1 MLTPGQLPELLPE
14 ELETYAWQLDLP
26 GFSEVAQRKLK
37 AASVLVSR
45 VGGVG
50 GLVALQLAAAGVG
63 RLILASGGVLQPS
76 DLNRQLLQT
85 HDHIGQPRIE
95 NILRRIQALNPRIS
109 LQGHPENISDT
120 NAEQLVGQ
128 ADIVVDAAPLFTE
141 RFALNRAAV
150 RLRRPMVECAMYA
163 WEARI
168 TTLTPPASGCLA
180 CLYPEAPPD
189 WTRKFPVLGA
199 VSGTVACLAA
209 TEVVKLITGTGAPLA
224 NTLLS
229 MDLASMQFRRF
240 SWKRNPLCAV
250 CGTAS

>member
-128 ADIVVDAAPLFTE
+128 ADIVVDAAPHWCTIPSCLLVKC
-141 RFALNRAAV
+141 RYR
-150 RLRRPMVECAMYA
+150 
-163 WEARI
+163 
-168 TTLTPPASGCLA
+168 LA
-180 CLYPEAPPD
+180 CICSALILCKAVLDIVDYPHFLLK
-189 WTRKFPVLGA
+189 RMLHKF
-199 VSGTVACLAA
+199 VAIRIYLQ
-209 TEVVKLITGTGAPLA
+209 TP
-224 NTLLS
+224 S
-229 MDLASMQFRRF
+229 
-240 SWKRNPLCAV
+240 
-250 CGTAS
+250 